1 MNIMDIT
8 ISMGLNIHYFYEL
21 NSKPGNSATIL
32 KTHQRCMIE
41 DILKN
46 IG

>member
-1 MNIMDIT
+1 
-8 ISMGLNIHYFYEL
+8 MGLNIHYFYEL

-32 KTHQRCMIE
+32 KTHHADWCMIE